1 MSEFI
6 INPNRC
12 SGYPS
17 IDTIVSDFTPVQDNT
32 YPKRV
37 FYMSTRVPKLLDG
50 YPVMVNWKDFTP
62 AQDNTYPCNMF
73 EIDDNKMSGYPSFSF
88 FGNFSPVQ
96 SRPYPVDIMSCTTGL
111 VNGYPSFYTYGE
123 FSPVMTAPH
132 PREIMSC
139 DPDVINGYPKYAAGN
154 PFITWGA
161 GKWSE
166 NMEEISI
173 PKSVLWITDYAF
185 WGTKLKRVRMNRHC
199 IYFEHS
205 FPPGCVLIPYKENE

>member
-17 IDTIVSDFTPVQDNT
+17 IDTITSDFTPVQDNT

-50 YPVMVNWKDFTP
+50 YPVMVNWKDFSP
-62 AQDNTYPCNMF
+62 VQDNDYPCNMF
-73 EIDDNKMSGYPSFSF
+73 EIDNTKMSGYPSFSF
-88 FGNFSPVQ
+88 FGDFSPVQ
-96 SRPYPVDIMSCTTGL
+96 SRPYPADVMSCTEL
-111 VNGYPSFYTYGE
+111 VNGYPSFYTYGD
-123 FSPVMTAPH
+123 FSPTMAKPH
-132 PREIMSC
+132 QREVMSC
-139 DPDVINGYPKYAAGN
+139 DPDVIGGYPKYMAGK
-154 PFITWGA
+154 PFETWGA
-161 GKWSE
+161 GKWSGI
-166 NMEEISI
+166 EEIVI

-185 WGTKLKRVRMNRHC
+185 WGTNLKRVRMNRHC

-205 FPPGCVLIPYKENE
+205 FPPGCVLIPYKEDE